1 MIPRKALMLS
11 LCLLVLDHG
20 HAFQLPS
27 FTRPIQVGQSNHLL
41 PTTSTALSSPIVL
54 SKSRPSFVTTT
65 RLESVP
71 TEIWTCVL
79 PPFLGLYKSEY
90 GVSYAYGTATALSAY
105 LLAKTLAPTATLPY
119 WHAAALILYG
129 VRLNV
134 FLAVRTAM
142 SKRMQEMVQTI
153 EDRAIARGNRLSRL
167 PFILSCG
174 LLYYGLVAPVVAT
187 SQLTIDSTITKVV
200 FAGLVGMQWFGFSM
214 AALGDFTKTY
224 VKSKQKEDHF
234 LVTSGIYSIVRHPN
248 YTGEIIAW
256 TANAALGL
264 MGAFLL
270 RGKWSLTQLIA
281 NVASNLVGWM
291 GIVLVLLRATSG
303 LETRQEEKYGEVTK
317 YKEWVQSTWSGWTMA
332 SIKGPNNAP
341 AQEETHHLEVTDVD
355 EGMGS
360 GI

>member
-1 MIPRKALMLS
+1 MMSLL
-11 LCLLVLDHG
+11 LCLSVLDHG
-20 HAFQLPS
+20 YAFQLPS
-27 FTRPIQVGQSNHLL
+27 FTYPIQVGQSKHHL
-41 PTTSTALSSPIVL
+41 PATPALSSPNNNVL
-54 SKSRPSFVTTT
+54 SKSPSFTTTT

-79 PPFLGLYKSEY
+79 PPLFLGLYKSEY

-105 LLAKTLAPTATLPY
+105 LIAKSLSLAPTTLPY
-119 WHAAALILYG
+119 WHAAALVFYG
-129 VRLNV
+129 VRLNG

-167 PFILSCG
+167 PFIISCG

-187 SQLTIDSTITKVV
+187 SQLAAIDYSTSTVVAKV
-200 FAGLVGMQWFGFSM
+200 FAGLVGLQWFGFAM
-214 AALGDFTKTY
+214 AALGDFTKTH
-224 VKSKQKEDHF
+224 VKSNQKDDNF

-248 YTGEIIAW
+248 YTGEMIGW

-270 RGKWSLTQLIA
+270 RGKWSLTQLVA

-291 GIVLVLLRATSG
+291 GIIFVLLRATSG
-303 LETRQEEKYGEVTK
+303 LETRQVEKYGETTK

-332 SIKGPNNAP
+332 SKKGPNAST
-341 AQEETHHLEVTDVD
+341 QEETPHLEVTDID
-355 EGMGS
+355 EDMGS

>member
-1 MIPRKALMLS
+1 MMIPRKALILSLS
-11 LCLLVLDHG
+11 LCLSVLDHG
-20 HAFQLPS
+20 YAFQLPS
-27 FTRPIQVGQSNHLL
+27 FTRPIQIRQCSHLL
-41 PTTSTALSSPIVL
+41 PATPALSSPISL
-54 SKSRPSFVTTT
+54 SKSPSLTTT

-79 PPFLGLYKSEY
+79 PPLLLGLYKSEY
-90 GVSYAYGTATALSAY
+90 GVSYAYGTATALSTY
-105 LLAKTLAPTATLPY
+105 LLAKTLAPTTLPY
-119 WHAAALILYG
+119 WHAAALIFYG

-153 EDRAIARGNRLSRL
+153 EDRAIARGSRLSRL

-187 SQLTIDSTITKVV
+187 SQLAIDSTSTVAKV
-200 FAGLVGMQWFGFSM
+200 FAGLVGMQWFGFAT
-214 AALGDFTKTY
+214 AALGDFTKTH
-224 VKSKQKEDHF
+224 VKSSQKEENF

-248 YTGEIIAW
+248 YTGEIIGW

-270 RGKWSLTQLIA
+270 RGKWSSTQLVA

-291 GIVLVLLRATSG
+291 GILFVLLRATSG
-303 LETRQEEKYGEVTK
+303 LETRQGETYGEATK

-332 SIKGPNNAP
+332 SKKGTDAP
-341 AQEETHHLEVTDVD
+341 AQEETPHLEVTDVD
-355 EGMGS
+355 EDMGS